1 MSKVF
6 VCPVVR
12 LPKKDRDSDGKK
24 RKDYGGFSDRTPR
37 VDDRNNAKRPK
48 SEKVQLR
55 EFMGSIKEFSSKSL
69 EGMSKKAH
77 KDDKLTKL
85 GAAPPKQQ
93 TMPFKMK
100 MGILQGRKKRKSKEA
115 KDAVEAGI
123 VVANA
128 KLANSKFG
136 GKKRR

>member
-1 MSKVF
+1 MQKIF
-6 VCPVVR
+6 VCPDVR
-12 LPKKDRDSDGKK
+12 VPKLDRDSNGKK
-24 RKDYGGFSDRTPR
+24 RKDYGGVSDRTPR
-37 VDDRNNAKRPK
+37 TDNDKKRPK

-55 EFMGSIKEFSSKSL
+55 EFMGSIKEFSSKSF

-100 MGILQGRKKRKSKEA
+100 MGILQGRKKRKTKDA